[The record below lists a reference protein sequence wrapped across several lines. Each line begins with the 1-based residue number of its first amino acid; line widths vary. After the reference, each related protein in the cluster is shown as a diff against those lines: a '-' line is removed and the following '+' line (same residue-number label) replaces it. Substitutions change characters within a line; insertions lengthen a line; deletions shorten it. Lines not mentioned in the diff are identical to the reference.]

1 MKSRRQSP
9 DNPVES
15 VELRVS
21 VKTDRVTARRIKR
34 LFPSA
39 KLKQG
44 TCEIM
49 LTGERPDE
57 LAAKAGEMLEGL
69 RSVLAPPKDFKNQGK
84 ASTQE

>member
-21 VKTDRVTARRIKR
+21 IKTDRATAQSIKR

-44 TCEIM
+44 TCELT

-69 RSVLAPPKDFKNQGK
+69 RSVLAPPKGFKNQEK
-84 ASTQE
+84 ASKQE